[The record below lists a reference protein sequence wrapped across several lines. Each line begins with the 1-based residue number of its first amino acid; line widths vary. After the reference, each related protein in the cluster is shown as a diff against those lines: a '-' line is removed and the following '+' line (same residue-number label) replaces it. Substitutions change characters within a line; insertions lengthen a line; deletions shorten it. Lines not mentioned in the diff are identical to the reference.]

1 MDAPAP
7 DPRGAFQGEPVTI
20 DSPLGPLEL
29 GIVDATYPGVSAAV
43 SRLLNRSIGD
53 ARATLGGHLP
63 DWLVEDIRRNYISPE
78 KVETLWAPTGH
89 RFVVVFEREIVGT
102 VHVARAHDTIFTID
116 RVLINVSARD
126 YPGFKPERH
135 HHVVNLS
142 VKHELRR
149 ARLAMRMMDGIVT
162 RFRDR
167 FDGDGLWV
175 RGDPPWH
182 EGLVGLGYEHDP
194 SMDIFL
200 PADAQR
206 TADLSHAEFNQR
218 YACTCRTARPANPKA
233 LAARAQRMREQ
244 KLQYVSFTR
253 AFERGGMGRWIVPRP
268 PAEVPSPLTDTD
280 RDDASLT
287 ACATDWGLVHRAR
300 PLGVARPAS
309 AEEAAA
315 LLDRASV
322 HGVPVTVRGCG
333 HSVAGESL
341 AGGGI
346 VLSTEKLRGIVAVT
360 PERVTVRC
368 GTTWR
373 ELVRALAPQHRL
385 PPVIPGWLPATVG
398 GTLAAGGFSKGSH
411 RHGLLIDHVLEL
423 GMVTGDGRRIACS
436 SMQAAWL
443 FESALGGGGQLGV
456 VAEATLP
463 LVAHPPE
470 IHVFSADLGD
480 DAAQLAQT
488 LAAAADD
495 VASYH
500 VTSFYAPGRG
510 WGVVQALASEQ
521 ARPAAAHAT
530 RRGVVPLLR
539 YVDPERPAAPD
550 APASWLHFFAPHD
563 ALAALLSVLRTC
575 LSFAQGDAL
584 QVIPVR
590 KLRERPA
597 SFLALPDVAVGS
609 LVHGVCV
616 TRTHGGRDA
625 AWLAQDTRALLDL
638 ARAAGATPYLVP
650 ADARAAWRAR
660 RVQDS
665 VPLARALRLADPAR
679 ILEHAAT

>member
-1 MDAPAP
+1 MHAQAP
-7 DPRGAFQGEPVTI
+7 DPRGAFLGEPVTI

-29 GIVDATYPGVSAAV
+29 GIVDATYPGVSAAI

-63 DWLVEDIRRNYISPE
+63 DWLVEDIRNNYISPE
-78 KVETLWAPTGH
+78 KVETLWAPKGH
-89 RFVVVFEREIVGT
+89 RFVVVLDREIVGT
-102 VHVARAHDTIFTID
+102 VHVSRAHDTIFTID
-116 RVLINVSARD
+116 RVRINVSARD

-162 RFRDR
+162 HFRGR

-206 TADLSHAEFNQR
+206 TAGLSHAEFNQR
-218 YACTCRTARPANPKA
+218 YACTCRIARPADPEA
-233 LAARAQRMREQ
+233 LAARAHRMREQ

-253 AFERGGMGRWIVPRP
+253 AFERGAMGRWIVQRP
-268 PAEVPSPLTDTD
+268 PEEVPSPLTDSD
-280 RDDASLT
+280 RDDASRT
-287 ACATDWGLVHRAR
+287 ACATDWGLVHHAR
-300 PLGVARPAS
+300 PLGIARPAS
-309 AEEAAA
+309 VEEAAT

-322 HGVPVTVRGCG
+322 HGVRVTVRGCG

-346 VLSTEKLRGIVAVT
+346 VLSTEKLRGIVAVA
-360 PERVTVRC
+360 PDRVTVRG

-373 ELVRALAPQHRL
+373 ELVRALAPQQRL
-385 PPVIPGWLPATVG
+385 PPVLPGWLPATVG

-411 RHGLLIDHVLEL
+411 RHGLLSDQVLEL

-443 FESALGGGGQLGV
+443 FESALGGGGRLGV
-456 VAEATLP
+456 IAEATLP
-463 LVAHPPE
+463 LVAHPAE
-470 IHVFSADLGD
+470 LHVFSADLGD
-480 DAAQLAQT
+480 DVARLAQT
-488 LAAAADD
+488 LSAAADD
-495 VASYH
+495 AATYH

-510 WGVVQALASEQ
+510 WGVVQALATDQ

-530 RRGVVPLLR
+530 RSGVVPLVR
-539 YVDPERPAAPD
+539 YVDPERPSAPD
-550 APASWLHFFAPHD
+550 APATWLHFFAPHD
-563 ALAALLSVLRTC
+563 GLESLLSALRTR

-590 KLRERPA
+590 KLRERSA
-597 SFLALPDVAVGS
+597 SFLMLPDVEVGA

-616 TRTHGGRDA
+616 TRTHGTRDA
-625 AWLAQDTRALLDL
+625 AWIAQDTRALLDL
-638 ARAAGATPYLVP
+638 VLAAGGTPYQVP
-650 ADARAAWRAR
+650 ADARAVWREH
-660 RVQDS
+660 RVRDS
-665 VPLARALRLADPAR
+665 APLARALRLADPAR
-679 ILEHAAT
+679 ILEGSPS